1 MFNAR
6 SYSMVQ
12 VDLDG
17 LDAVLDCYGSQL
29 KEGETDLI
37 YTDGV
42 VRLLELLK
50 EFDLKATFFVIGKDT
65 EVTYKRQIIERI
77 VSEGHEL
84 ANHTYSHPLS
94 FARLSL
100 EEQKKEIGQCSAV
113 ISSISGKAPRGF
125 RAPGYAIRSAV
136 VNHLEKQHFTYDA
149 SVFPCA
155 FSWFIRGWQSLF
167 SASRY
172 EKGKYGSTMHA
183 IAPCSAYQPD
193 RETIHRRSSDKRNIY
208 EIPVSTMPIVR
219 LPFHGSYVMVLS
231 KLSPRMA
238 LCYWMLGFK
247 WHLQKKQPY
256 TFVIHPLELT
266 CMAHDDRLAAQIGY
280 DIKIEEK
287 TKIYREIFAVLQN
300 NTEVVT
306 TEHFVRL
313 LRAGVSA

>member
-1 MFNAR
+1 MYNAR
-6 SYSMVQ
+6 KYSMVQ

-29 KEGETDLI
+29 KDDETDFI

-50 EFDLKATFFVIGKDT
+50 EYDLKATFFLIGKDAK
-65 EVTYKRQIIERI
+65 VPYKRQIIERI
-77 VSEGHEL
+77 VREGHEL

-94 FARLSL
+94 FARLSP
-100 EEQKKEIGQCSAV
+100 EEQKMEIDQCSAV
-113 ISSISGKAPRGF
+113 ISAISSKPPRGF
-125 RAPGYAIRSAV
+125 RAPGYAITSAV
-136 VNHLEKQHFTYDA
+136 VNHLEKQQFTYDA

-155 FSWFIRGWQSLF
+155 FSWLIRGWQSLF

-172 EKGKYGSTMHA
+172 EKDKYGSTMHA

-193 RETIHRRSSDKRNIY
+193 RETIHRRSHDKRNIY

-231 KLSPRMA
+231 KLSLRMA
-238 LCYWMLGFK
+238 LCYWMAGFK

-266 CMAHDDRLAAQIGY
+266 CMAHDYRLTAQIGY
-280 DIKIEEK
+280 DVEIEK
-287 TKIYREIFAVLQN
+287 KMRVYREIFAQLKN

-306 TEHFVRL
+306 TEYFVRQL
-313 LRAGVSA
+313 SVGDQK